1 MMSFALLLRSSRRG
15 SAGQLAGFN
24 LPRALARWS
33 QRLATRRALDRLSD
47 AGLKDIG
54 FVRQGP
60 ADMGFFAGDGSRRD
74 W

>member
-1 MMSFALLLRSSRRG
+1 MSFALLLRTDRKAAASHRSGFSLSRT
-15 SAGQLAGFN
+15 
-24 LPRALARWS
+24 LARWS

-47 AGLKDIG
+47 TGLKDIG

-60 ADMGFFAGDGSRRD
+60 ADVSFFTGDGTRHD

>member
-1 MMSFALLLRSSRRG
+1 MSFALLLRTGRRVC
-15 SAGQLAGFN
+15 ANQPTGFS
-24 LPRALARWS
+24 LSRALAHWS
-33 QRLATRRALDRLSD
+33 RRLATRRALDRLSD

-60 ADMGFFAGDGSRRD
+60 ADMGFFTGDGTRHD